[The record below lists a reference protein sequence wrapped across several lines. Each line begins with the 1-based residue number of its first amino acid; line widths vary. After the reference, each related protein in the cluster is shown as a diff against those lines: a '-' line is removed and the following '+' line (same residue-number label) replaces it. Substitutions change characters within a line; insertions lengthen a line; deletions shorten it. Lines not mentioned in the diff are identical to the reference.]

1 MKLQLVLGTLL
12 LTALVVGPA
21 GCGVDPDLAAEPGA
35 AEELAAVGEEGLT
48 ARTQALAEAGESVAA
63 APATEPTCPY
73 LRQLRGLPPLPA
85 AEVDAA
91 SAPPLRS
98 LPVPHDVPDAASGCP
113 YLQRLQE
120 QGIDPEA
127 CPFLVPEPAGPRPG
141 WLI

>member
-21 GCGVDPDLAAEPGA
+21 GCGVDPDMAAEPGA

-48 ARTQALAEAGESVAA
+48 VGEAGEAVAA
-63 APATEPTCPY
+63 APATERTCPY
-73 LRQLRGLPPLPA
+73 LSLLRGLPRLPA